1 MPSKITSLND
11 CLITDNDAI
20 AVLIKIAFLTNQM
33 RPTDSA
39 LNSSNEK
46 PDAHQILKL

>member
-1 MPSKITSLND
+1 MPSKITSLYD

-20 AVLIKIAFLTNQM
+20 AVLIKIAFLTRQT

-46 PDAHQILKL
+46 RNAHQILKF